1 MCYREVNMK
10 KSLYLMLLGMIC
22 SIVLFGCKK
31 SEPKDVVEGVGEAEV
46 QVEVPTVEEVVVEK
60 YWTDA
65 VSIYS
70 NAGVYEI
77 DKNNDGKLRWVGSF
91 PKGMNVVAEMAKG
104 SMADDDYLF
113 TYEMNFSSDKDDAK
127 KTQMAKVKTSVNSN
141 IELYVVA
148 ANLVSDTKTGVI
160 ISDEANLFS
169 KDQLKTITNVTIP
182 SGSICAI
189 HNIDDDFTDFYC
201 ITVYVPE
208 GDAKGLYRKKFVE
221 KDKLSIDERSVTA
234 AMCQDR
240 IKTLKDVSAEV
251 VEAIEFKYDG
261 NTDSGI
267 PSEFFN
273 DRESYVLRGDL
284 LLADPSYLYKKDGN
298 NLTWLATV
306 DSGTYVGSY
315 LDEFEPEKI
324 NNKANTNKL
333 KFVEVDY
340 EGQKGWVLKSS
351 ILNDD
356 VPGKKSDDVCNVVG
370 VLKED
375 TPVHTWGHKAAFE
388 KFMLKAGTIV
398 AYTLKSNEDN
408 DQTLQ
413 RIYAYEKDV
422 FWKVRPMYVRKGTIS
437 YDKGDYD
444 AIILAKT
451 AVEKDSEKQMELII
465 KLFNLAAEKAKSL
478 EITELIKSM
487 AEEKGITDL
496 YFPRSDV
503 K

>member
-1 MCYREVNMK
+1 MK

-46 QVEVPTVEEVVVEK
+46 QVEVPTIEEVVVEK

-104 SMADDDYLF
+104 AMADDDYLF

-127 KTQMAKVKTSVNSN
+127 KTQMAKVKTSVNSD

-148 ANLVSDTKTGVI
+148 ANLVSGTKTGVI

-182 SGSICAI
+182 LGSICAI

-201 ITVYVPE
+201 ITVYVSE

-221 KDKLSIDERSVTA
+221 KDKLSIDEKSVTA

-273 DRESYVLRGDL
+273 DMEEYVLRGDL
-284 LLADPSYLYKKDGN
+284 LLADPSYLYKKDGS

-306 DSGTYVGSY
+306 DSGTYVVSY
-315 LDEFEPEKI
+315 PDEIEPEFEPEKI

-333 KFVEVDY
+333 KFVKVDY
-340 EGQKGWVLKSS
+340 EGQYAWTLKSS
-351 ILNDD
+351 ILNND
-356 VPGKKSDDVCNVVG
+356 VPGKEPDTICNVVG

-398 AYTLKSNEDN
+398 AYPLESNEKD

-437 YDKGDYD
+437 YDKGDYE
-444 AIILAKT
+444 AIILAKA

-465 KLFNLAAEKAKSL
+465 KLFNLAAEKVKSL

>member
-1 MCYREVNMK
+1 MK

-46 QVEVPTVEEVVVEK
+46 QVEVPTIEEVVVEK

-104 SMADDDYLF
+104 AMADDDYLF

-127 KTQMAKVKTSVNSN
+127 KTQMAKVKTSVNSD

-148 ANLVSDTKTGVI
+148 ANLVSGTKTGVI

-182 SGSICAI
+182 LGSICAI

-201 ITVYVPE
+201 ITVYVSE

-221 KDKLSIDERSVTA
+221 KDKLSIDEKSVTA

-251 VEAIEFKYDG
+251 VEAIEFKYYG

-273 DRESYVLRGDL
+273 DMEEYVLRGDL
-284 LLADPSYLYKKDGN
+284 LLADPSYLYKKDGS

-306 DSGTYVGSY
+306 DSGTYVVSY
-315 LDEFEPEKI
+315 PDEIEPEFEPEKI

-333 KFVEVDY
+333 KFVKVDY
-340 EGQKGWVLKSS
+340 EGQYAWTLKSS
-351 ILNDD
+351 ILNND
-356 VPGKKSDDVCNVVG
+356 VPGKEPDTICNVVG

-398 AYTLKSNEDN
+398 AYPLESNEKD

-437 YDKGDYD
+437 YDKGDYE
-444 AIILAKT
+444 AIILAKA

-465 KLFNLAAEKAKSL
+465 KLFNLAAEKVKSL

>member
-1 MCYREVNMK
+1 MK
-10 KSLYLMLLGMIC
+10 KSLYLMLLVMIC

-31 SEPKDVVEGVGEAEV
+31 SEPKDVVEGIGEAEV

-104 SMADDDYLF
+104 AMADDDYLF

-148 ANLVSDTKTGVI
+148 ANLVSGTKTGVI

-189 HNIDDDFTDFYC
+189 HNIDDDLTDFYC

-221 KDKLSIDERSVTA
+221 KDKLSIDAGTVVD

-240 IKTLKDVSAEV
+240 IKTLKDVSTEV

-267 PSEFFN
+267 PSEFFTN
-273 DRESYVLRGDL
+273 VDEYALKGDL

-306 DSGTYVGSY
+306 DSGTYVIANSN
-315 LDEFEPEKI
+315 EFEPEKI

-356 VPGKKSDDVCNVVG
+356 VPGKKSDVVCNMVG

-375 TPVHTWGHKAAFE
+375 TPVYTWGHKAAFE

-437 YDKGDYD
+437 YDKGDYE
-444 AIILAKT
+444 AIILAKA

-465 KLFNLAAEKAKSL
+465 KLFNLAAEKVKSL